1 MNPGTRAAP
10 PPSPMPSTSTP
21 HLPAPPPSVVQA
33 GQVATGRY
41 AGCIPC
47 IDWATLASAQQRAIW
62 WRRCHHKRW
71 QYVGL
76 AAEHWFIGLA
86 IVDLGWAMSA
96 FAYVFDRRQ
105 KRVVVDWSQDGLPWL
120 SGAVSDRPVHGGQ
133 ARFRGPGATLHIG
146 QSVGEALAVR
156 VRVGGLRLQ
165 VDLDLSQAPP
175 FLLAVGPVR
184 GGLGHA
190 TQKSSGLPAVGW
202 LEWQGQRH
210 SLQGAIGSLDSSN
223 GLLARDTAWRWA
235 SAHDRRLGFN
245 LQQGYFGDQENA
257 LWLDGALHPLGAA
270 QFDFD
275 PAQPLSPWRIH
286 TDDGRLDLQV
296 RPEGARQDRRNLGIA
311 ASSYI
316 QPVGT
321 FHGWVRAVPD
331 GPAIPV
337 DGLLGVTED
346 HRSRW

>member
-1 MNPGTRAAP
+1 MNTATRAAHRP
-10 PPSPMPSTSTP
+10 SQPPSPLS
-21 HLPAPPPSVVQA
+21 APPLSVVRD
-33 GQVATGRY
+33 GEVATGRY

-47 IDWATLASAQQRAIW
+47 IDWSALSSARQRSAV

-76 AAEHWFIGLA
+76 AADDWFIGLA

-105 KRVVVDWSQDGLPWL
+105 KRVVLDWSQDGLPYL
-120 SGAVSDRPVHGGQ
+120 SGAVSDQPVQGGQ
-133 ARFRGPGATLHIG
+133 ARFRGLGASLSIG
-146 QSVGEALAVR
+146 QTVAEMLSVQVLA
-156 VRVGGLRLQ
+156 GGLRLQ
-165 VDLDLSQAPP
+165 AELCLRQAPP
-175 FLLAVGPVR
+175 LLLAVGPVQ

-190 TQKSSGLPAVGW
+190 TQKSPGLSVEGW
-202 LEWQGQRH
+202 FEWQGQRH
-210 SLQGAIGSLDSSN
+210 GLQDAIASVDSSN
-223 GLLARDTAWRWA
+223 GLLAHDTAWRWA
-235 SAHDRRLGFN
+235 SAHDRHLGFN

-257 LWLDGALHPLGAA
+257 LWLDGVLHPLGAA

-275 PAQPLSPWRIH
+275 PAHPLSPWRIH
-286 TDDGRLDLQV
+286 TDDGLLELQF

-321 FHGWVRAVPD
+321 FHGWVRTAPE
-331 GPAIPV
+331 GPVIPI

>member
-1 MNPGTRAAP
+1 MSPGTRTAAP
-10 PPSPMPSTSTP
+10 PSPLPPTSESP
-21 HLPAPPPSVVQA
+21 VPAPPLSVVHA
-33 GQVATGRY
+33 GQIATGRY
-41 AGCIPC
+41 AGCIPR
-47 IDWATLASAQQRAIW
+47 IDWSTLASAQQRAIW

-96 FAYVFDRRQ
+96 FAYVFDRRH
-105 KRVVVDWSQDGLPWL
+105 KRVVLDWSQDGLPWL
-120 SGAVSDRPVHGGQ
+120 SGAVSDQPVHGGQ
-133 ARFRGPGATLHIG
+133 ARFRGPGATLRIG
-146 QSVGEALAVR
+146 QSAGETLAVR
-156 VRVGGLRLQ
+156 VRAGGLRLQ
-165 VDLDLSQAPP
+165 ADLDVSQAPP
-175 FLLAVGPVR
+175 FLLAVGPVH

-190 TQKSSGLPAVGW
+190 TQKSPGLPVAGW
-202 LEWQGQRH
+202 FELEGERH
-210 SLQGAIGSLDSSN
+210 CLQDATGSLDSSN

-235 SAHDRRLGFN
+235 SAHDRHLGFN

-257 LWLDGALHPLGAA
+257 LWLDGVLHPLGAA

-275 PAQPLSPWRIH
+275 PAHPLSPWRIH
-286 TDDGRLDLQV
+286 TDDGLLELQF

-321 FHGWVRAVPD
+321 FHGWVRTAPE
-331 GPAIPV
+331 GPVIPI